1 MATSREPIISCLIV
15 AQCCFLYTAAPTGD
29 ELLTPDDAVNVLEEI
44 LEAQKQSYVLGLKLE
59 VPLHVVDSIYDKYWE
74 PRDRLLHILIEFT
87 KQVDPRPTWPWRAI
101 VDALKSPAINLPRLA
116 IRVEVEHLPD
126 PTVTHDASLETTSPT
141 GKHNVHV
148 SITCAFDMRVIPFP
162 SHKV

>member
-1 MATSREPIISCLIV
+1 M
-15 AQCCFLYTAAPTGD
+15 YTAAPTGD

-44 LEAQKQSYVLGLKLE
+44 LEAQNQSYVLGLKLKL
-59 VPLHVVDSIYDKYWE
+59 PLHVLDGLYDKYWE
-74 PRDRLLHILIEFT
+74 PRDRLLHILIQFT
-87 KQVDPRPTWPWRAI
+87 KQVDLRPTWRAI

-116 IRVEVEHLPD
+116 IRVEVAHLPD
-126 PTVTHDASLETTSPT
+126 PHDASLETTSPT

-148 SITCAFDMRVIPFP
+148 SITSAFDMRVIPFP